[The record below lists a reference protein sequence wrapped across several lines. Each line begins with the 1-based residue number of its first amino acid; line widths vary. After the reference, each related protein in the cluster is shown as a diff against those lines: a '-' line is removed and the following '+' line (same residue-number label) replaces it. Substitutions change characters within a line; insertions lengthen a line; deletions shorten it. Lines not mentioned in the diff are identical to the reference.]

1 MSKANFDDLSECTVD
16 SVLDLNNIDIVIRN
30 ARILTMDMEQNILS
44 NGTIAINEGLIIWIG
59 SDSDF
64 VYSGK
69 INRNIDAHSAVV
81 HPGFIDTHVH
91 LIYHTIRRFHDD
103 CLSFEQAMSF
113 HGGYLSIADDKLE
126 HAGTRLA
133 CLEMARNGTT
143 CFLEANVISTEG
155 AVSAIREVGLRA
167 MIGDPVIKDIVSPG
181 ERFGSISIS
190 KKRSYEIIGN
200 NVQRY
205 SDPNGLVHGVVTLSG
220 MGSASD
226 ELLLKAKEIAD
237 RNGVI
242 LNMHQSYSES
252 DTKADDKRL
261 GKHPLVHYD
270 DIGLLGPNCTFSH
283 MNFVRED
290 EFDHVVDSGMSVA
303 WCPIASMM
311 YGIGGTIYGRH
322 LELYKA
328 GSNIALGSDSANWTT
343 SLDVGDQAL
352 MAVLTSREKT
362 GDPKALSAYD
372 VLKMSTVNG
381 ARAVGMAEK
390 IGSLE
395 IGKKADIV
403 IRNYGIPEAI
413 PYADPVRTLIYST
426 RSKNIDT
433 VIVNGE
439 VIIEKGHSARLDEE
453 ELFARVREASR
464 DALLRMENM
473 NI

>member
-1 MSKANFDDLSECTVD
+1 
-16 SVLDLNNIDIVIRN
+16 
-30 ARILTMDMEQNILS
+30 
-44 NGTIAINEGLIIWIG
+44 
-59 SDSDF
+59 
-64 VYSGK
+64 
-69 INRNIDAHSAVV
+69 
-81 HPGFIDTHVH
+81 
-91 LIYHTIRRFHDD
+91 
-103 CLSFEQAMSF
+103 
-113 HGGYLSIADDKLE
+113 
-126 HAGTRLA
+126 
-133 CLEMARNGTT
+133 
-143 CFLEANVISTEG
+143 
-155 AVSAIREVGLRA
+155 
-167 MIGDPVIKDIVSPG
+167 
-181 ERFGSISIS
+181 
-190 KKRSYEIIGN
+190 
-200 NVQRY
+200 
-205 SDPNGLVHGVVTLSG
+205 
-220 MGSASD
+220 
-226 ELLLKAKEIAD
+226 
-237 RNGVI
+237 
-242 LNMHQSYSES
+242 MHQSYSES

-439 VIIEKGHSARLDEE
+439 VIIEKGHSTRLDEE